1 MTAHAGSGQVLK
13 SGDNL
18 INASKTAIRLRSM
31 QAMSAAQNEIFRVWL
46 RRHELEALARARMMG
61 CLRQL
66 SLSVL

>member
-1 MTAHAGSGQVLK
+1 
-13 SGDNL
+13 
-18 INASKTAIRLRSM
+18 M

-66 SLSVL
+66 SLSVLQGGLFPPMTVVGQKRS